1 MGKIVQ
7 RGKLTYIYYES
18 RASLLA
24 ILEFRIEVY
33 FMAKYALPERAES
46 LYTPTDVVQG
56 IPTTLPMSYQFR
68 VI

>member
-7 RGKLTYIYYES
+7 RGKLTYIYYQD

-33 FMAKYALPERAES
+33 FMAHYVLPERAHS
-46 LYTPTDVVQG
+46 LHTPQG
-56 IPTTLPMSYQFR
+56 IVRDIPLPTPYQFR
-68 VI
+68 VL

>member
-7 RGKLTYIYYES
+7 KGKLTYIFYENK
-18 RASLLA
+18 ASLLA

-46 LYTPTDVVQG
+46 LHTPTDIVQG
-56 IPTTLPMSYQFR
+56 IPLPMSYQFR
-68 VI
+68 VL